1 MIYIREAHPI
11 DGWSVPG
18 WSEFEDA
25 KNAPG
30 REKSAGLCRSKLS
43 FDFPALVDTMD
54 DAVAYR
60 WSGWP
65 ERLFVVSKDGRVVYT
80 GDQGPFGFNPGA
92 GYGGFRKRAAGVTL
106 EDFLAAYLARPSR

>member
-1 MIYIREAHPI
+1 MVYIREAHPL

-18 WSEFEDA
+18 WSEVKDA
-25 KNAPG
+25 KVLSERKETADV
-30 REKSAGLCRSKLS
+30 CRSALK
-43 FDFPALVDTMD
+43 FDFPAVIDGMN
-54 DAVAYR
+54 DAVARR

-92 GYGGFRKRAAGVTL
+92 GYGGFRKRSAGVSL
-106 EDFLAAYLARPSR
+106 EAFLKAYLGSE